1 MNNNTEADSMSD
13 DTAKAL
19 ANACAKHMFACDP
32 ATQGLGIEIA
42 AVQPGYAEAR
52 MTVRED
58 MLNGHGS
65 CHGGF
70 IFTLADSAFAF
81 ACNTYNN
88 ITVASG
94 ASMEFL
100 APAYL
105 GDRLLAC
112 AKEQVRGRRR
122 GVYDVEV
129 GTEDGRKIGLFRGH
143 SHARNEPL
151 LPDRD

>member
-1 MNNNTEADSMSD
+1 MSD
-13 DTAKAL
+13 DAAETL

-52 MTVRED
+52 MTVRKD

-70 IFTLADSAFAF
+70 IFSLADSAFAF

-88 ITVASG
+88 VTVASG
-94 ASMEFL
+94 ASIEFL

-112 AKEQVRGRRR
+112 AQEQVRGRRR

-129 GTEDGRKIGLFRGH
+129 KTDDGRTVGLFRGH
-143 SHARNEPL
+143 SHALNEPL
-151 LPDRD
+151 LPEPD

>member
-1 MNNNTEADSMSD
+1 MSD
-13 DTAKAL
+13 DAAIAL
-19 ANACAKHMFACDP
+19 AGECATHMFACDP

-70 IFTLADSAFAF
+70 IFSLADSAFAF

-94 ASMEFL
+94 ASIEFL
-100 APAYL
+100 SPAYE
-105 GDRLLAC
+105 GEHLLAI

-129 GTEDGRKIGLFRGH
+129 VTEGGRKIGLFRGH

-151 LPDRD
+151 LPKRD